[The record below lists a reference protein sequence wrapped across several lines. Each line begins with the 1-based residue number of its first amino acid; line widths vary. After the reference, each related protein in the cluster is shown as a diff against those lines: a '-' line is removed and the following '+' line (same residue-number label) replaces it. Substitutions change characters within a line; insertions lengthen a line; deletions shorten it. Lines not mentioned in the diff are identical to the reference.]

1 MVLHLTHLLNLPGVV
16 IDSWKSD
23 QNSVYFHLRVLAKGI
38 HCPHCGSYTQE
49 LHQIR
54 PIVVRDLSA
63 FGKSV
68 YLKVPRRQFYCRNCQ
83 RYITE
88 RLEFIDWRR
97 KYTQRYEEN
106 IYYQV
111 NHSNLEQVSQQE
123 NLHIEDVKNIF
134 NHVSRKHKK

>member
-16 IDSWKSD
+16 IDSWNSD
-23 QNSVYFHLRVLAKGI
+23 ENSVHFHLRVLAEGI
-38 HCPHCGSYTQE
+38 YCPHCGSYTQE

-54 PIVVRDLSA
+54 PIIVRDLSA